1 MSARQPSAH
10 VAVIGGASA
19 GLMAD
24 KVGMDIAV
32 PNRWKRCSRAV
43 ASLQRD
49 KQLSLARQPANS
61 FAHDDPFDALV
72 RDQPHD
78 SDRDI

>member
-1 MSARQPSAH
+1 MRQPSAH

-24 KVGMDIAV
+24 KVGMDIARAEPV
-32 PNRWKRCSRAV
+32 EGLLSRHGD
-43 ASLQRD
+43 SKGD
-49 KQLSLARQPANS
+49 KQLSLARKPANS
-61 FAHDDPFDALV
+61 FAHDPLDALV